1 MYSVE
6 EILKYEFHL
15 GVLFIIVGDL
25 EVEPGLELPL
35 GSGILAVFCRSEI
48 ELFLLLNMVI

>member
-15 GVLFIIVGDL
+15 GVLFTSVGDL
-25 EVEPGLELPL
+25 EVEPWLELPL
-35 GSGILAVFCRSEI
+35 GSGVLAVFCRSEI
-48 ELFLLLNMVI
+48 ELFLLLYMV

>member
-15 GVLFIIVGDL
+15 GGLFIIVGDL